1 MTSFPHFTAFFKKL
15 KKSSAP
21 VVDETTLETIN
32 STQNDHN
39 GLTLST
45 SSAPITTSTAKSSTA
60 SKVASSS
67 AITTTEVTQHQG
79 TTTTAHLTDV
89 SMKTQTSTKPYTVR
103 YAVKTLR
110 IHKINLIFSEATGEK
125 KSTRRLVVTA
135 CYILLVFLFF
145 CGIGN

>member
-1 MTSFPHFTAFFKKL
+1 MTSFPHFYRVFQKVE
-15 KKSSAP
+15 KSSAP

-32 STQNDHN
+32 STPNDHN

-45 SSAPITTSTAKSSTA
+45 SSAPITTSTARSSTT
-60 SKVASSS
+60 SKVASST
-67 AITTTEVTQHQG
+67 AITTTDVTEHQG

-110 IHKINLIFSEATGEK
+110 IRKINLIFSEATNEK
-125 KSTRRLVVTA
+125 KSTRRLMVTA